1 MLRGYARGSKN
12 EQLNHQ
18 IEPNLSSS
26 SGHLGTIASQSL
38 AMSSPEEQ
46 STANSRRIRSRIAQQ
61 AYRKRHKE
69 KFNSSQKRAQ
79 DLQVA
84 AQRACT
90 VFTDLTSALI
100 QSGAIQKDTT
110 LTTEVLNAIKEFHHV
125 AKIVDG
131 DNQHSGPGDV
141 DQPPEEDLDNPNGT
155 ATMES
160 DDHIDPTMAN
170 VIQLDLEKGKNII
183 HFGSESASTH
193 HQLGQNAYPQPP
205 SDRILISPSYFALE
219 FAINGEPSSIGA
231 RLLRTTLS
239 SGYEALRGNFGHATD
254 LGFRIFGLTL
264 SFRNRDDI
272 LSEFQWW
279 LGPGQP
285 LASRLKQARNYPGV
299 PTSETYL
306 SVEDVVVLL
315 QDVGIV
321 HSQDDILEFTNS
333 SRFLHS
339 PETNDGFDSLTEHDS
354 GLLNTE
360 TSISQSYLTSHS
372 ESAWRR
378 VPALQAFNFNSL
390 MRNLS
395 KDEDHGQETHA
406 RAFPTFQGNRRR
418 SIPMSILLQGLANI
432 SVCLSIGPGY
442 PQQAVNSLIY
452 AALSGIPM
460 Q

>member
-1 MLRGYARGSKN
+1 
-12 EQLNHQ
+12 
-18 IEPNLSSS
+18 
-26 SGHLGTIASQSL
+26 
-38 AMSSPEEQ
+38 MSSPEEQ

-69 KFNSSQKRAQ
+69 KFDSSQKRAQ

-100 QSGAIQKDTT
+100 RSGVIPKDTN
-110 LTTEVLNAIKEFHHV
+110 LSTEVLNAIKEFRHV
-125 AKIVDG
+125 AKVVDG
-131 DNQHSGPGDV
+131 ENRQSGPGDV
-141 DQPPEEDLDNPNGT
+141 DQPPEDLDNPN
-155 ATMES
+155 AREAMPS
-160 DDHIDPTMAN
+160 DDHMDSAMTD
-170 VIQLDLEKGKNII
+170 VIQLDQDQEKGKNII
-183 HFGSESASTH
+183 HIGSESTSTH
-193 HQLGQNAYPQPP
+193 HQLDQNAYPQGLQPP

-219 FAINGEPSSIGA
+219 FAIKGEPSSIGS

-239 SGYEALRGNFGHATD
+239 SGYEALRGNFGYTTD

-279 LGPGQP
+279 LGPGQL
-285 LASRLKQARNYPGV
+285 LASRLKQARNYPGI

-315 QDVGIV
+315 HDVGIV
-321 HSQDDILEFTNS
+321 NSQDDILEFSNS

-339 PETNDGFDSLTEHDS
+339 PRANDGFNPLTEHES
-354 GLLNTE
+354 GQFNTDV
-360 TSISQSYLTSHS
+360 SISQSYSTSRS

-390 MRNLS
+390 MSNLS
-395 KDEDHGQETHA
+395 NEEDHKKETHTQ
-406 RAFPTFQGNRRR
+406 AFPITQENRRR
-418 SIPMSILLQGLANI
+418 GIPMSILLQSLANI

-442 PQQAVNSLIY
+442 PQQAVKSLLY
-452 AALSGIPM
+452 AAISGIPM

>member
-1 MLRGYARGSKN
+1 
-12 EQLNHQ
+12 
-18 IEPNLSSS
+18 
-26 SGHLGTIASQSL
+26 
-38 AMSSPEEQ
+38 MSSPEEQ

-69 KFNSSQKRAQ
+69 KFDSSQKRAQ

-100 QSGAIQKDTT
+100 RSGVIPKDTN
-110 LTTEVLNAIKEFHHV
+110 LSTEVLNAIKEFRHV

-131 DNQHSGPGDV
+131 ENRESGSGDV
-141 DQPPEEDLDNPNGT
+141 DQPPGEDLDNPN
-155 ATMES
+155 ATEAMQP
-160 DDHIDPTMAN
+160 DDHMDLTIAN
-170 VIQLDLEKGKNII
+170 PIQPDLEMGKNTI
-183 HFGSESASTH
+183 HFGSESTSTH
-193 HQLGQNAYPQPP
+193 HQLVQTAYPQPP
-205 SDRILISPSYFALE
+205 TDRILISPSYFALE
-219 FAINGEPSSIGA
+219 FAINGEPSSIGS

-239 SGYEALRGNFGHATD
+239 SGYEALRGSFGHTTD

-285 LASRLKQARNYPGV
+285 LASRLKQARNYPGI

-315 QDVGIV
+315 HDVGIV
-321 HSQDDILEFTNS
+321 NSQDDILEFSNS
-333 SRFLHS
+333 SRFLHG
-339 PETNDGFDSLTEHDS
+339 PEVNDGFNPLTEHGS
-354 GLLNTE
+354 SELSTYM
-360 TSISQSYLTSHS
+360 SISQSYSTSRS
-372 ESAWRR
+372 ESVWRR

-390 MRNLS
+390 MSNIS
-395 KDEDHGQETHA
+395 NKEDHERELHEQ
-406 RAFPTFQGNRRR
+406 AFPITQENGRRG
-418 SIPMSILLQGLANI
+418 IPMDILLQSLANI

-442 PQQAVNSLIY
+442 PQQAVKSLIF
-452 AALSGIPM
+452 AAISGFPM

>member
-1 MLRGYARGSKN
+1 
-12 EQLNHQ
+12 
-18 IEPNLSSS
+18 
-26 SGHLGTIASQSL
+26 
-38 AMSSPEEQ
+38 MSSAEEQ

-69 KFNSSQKRAQ
+69 KFDASQKRAQ

-90 VFTDLTSALI
+90 VFTDLTSSLI
-100 QSGAIQKDTT
+100 RSGVIPKDTD
-110 LTTEVLNAIKEFHHV
+110 LSTEVLNAIKEFRHV
-125 AKIVDG
+125 AKVVDG
-131 DNQHSGPGDV
+131 ESQRSGSGDV
-141 DQPPEEDLDNPNGT
+141 DQPPEEDLDNPN
-155 ATMES
+155 ATEAMPL
-160 DDHIDPTMAN
+160 DDHTDSTMAN
-170 VIQLDLEKGKNII
+170 ATQLDLEKGKNTI
-183 HFGSESASTH
+183 HFGSESTSTH
-193 HQLGQNAYPQPP
+193 QQLDQNAYPQPP
-205 SDRILISPSYFALE
+205 DNRILVSPSYFALE
-219 FAINGEPSSIGA
+219 FAINGEPSSIGS

-239 SGYEALRGNFGHATD
+239 SGYDALRGNFGHATD

-279 LGPGQP
+279 LGPGQS

-315 QDVGIV
+315 HDVGIINW
-321 HSQDDILEFTNS
+321 QDDILEFSNS
-333 SRFLHS
+333 SSLLHN
-339 PETNDGFDSLTEHDS
+339 PEANDGFNPLTEHGY
-354 GLLNTE
+354 GLLSTN
-360 TSISQSYLTSHS
+360 TSISQSYSTSHS

-390 MRNLS
+390 MGNLS
-395 KDEDHGQETHA
+395 KEGDHGEETQTQ
-406 RAFPTFQGNRRR
+406 AFPTLQENGQRG
-418 SIPMSILLQGLANI
+418 IPISILLQSLANI

-442 PQQAVNSLIY
+442 PQQAVKSLIY
-452 AALSGIPM
+452 AAISGIPI